1 MRISDWSSDVCSS
14 DLCSRMG
21 VSRTSIREGLRRLE
35 GERLI
40 TILPNKGP
48 TVTQITWAEA
58 EEIYHVRALLEGE
71 AAAMFATRA
80 TAEDLAELRAAL
92 EAFRVATTRGDA
104 LGRLSSTT
112 RFYDV
117 MLKGCG
123 NRIIAATLGG
133 LVDRITSP
141 SGRARWGEKGGSNGT
156 R

>member
-1 MRISDWSSDVCSS
+1 
-14 DLCSRMG
+14 MG

-80 TAEDLAELRAAL
+80 TAEDLSELRAAL

-117 MLKGCG
+117 MFKGRSEEHTSELQSLK
-123 NRIIAATLGG
+123 RI
-133 LVDRITSP
+133 
-141 SGRARWGEKGGSNGT
+141 
-156 R
+156 

>member
-1 MRISDWSSDVCSS
+1 MADSI
-14 DLCSRMG
+14 DLKVEPVTVQAQTFRKLREAILNGVFKPGERLTEAKLCARMG

-92 EAFRVATTRGDA
+92 EAFRVSSPLFDA
-104 LGRLSSTT
+104 LGR
-112 RFYDV
+112 RCKV
-117 MLKGCG
+117 
-123 NRIIAATLGG
+123 
-133 LVDRITSP
+133 
-141 SGRARWGEKGGSNGT
+141 GRASCRERVCRSA
-156 R
+156 